1 MFRAVLD
8 TCTLWPSLR
17 RDVILTLASAR
28 LFEPAWSSEILE
40 ELEYHEARKLI
51 EREVPENEAWERA
64 TRLVRNMESAFPG
77 ARTHNNG
84 IWTPPAGLP
93 DPDDAHVIAAAVL
106 GGAGAIVTDNIKDFP
121 GDLLPPNID
130 VITPAAFIADSVG
143 IDCSVA
149 RAALIEM
156 LNRRRNPPMSFHALL
171 ATLEER
177 YQLHEACELLRSTDT
192 ET

>member
-1 MFRAVLD
+1 MAQRRPPRISAPFAGSSLGHGRIG
-8 TCTLWPSLR
+8 PS
-17 RDVILTLASAR
+17 T
-28 LFEPAWSSEILE
+28 E
-40 ELEYHEARKLI
+40 ER
-51 EREVPENEAWERA
+51 
-64 TRLVRNMESAFPG
+64 
-77 ARTHNNG
+77 
-84 IWTPPAGLP
+84 
-93 DPDDAHVIAAAVL
+93 
-106 GGAGAIVTDNIKDFP
+106 AGAIVTDNIKDFP

-130 VITPAAFIADSVG
+130 VIAPAAFIADSVG

-177 YQLHEACELLRSTDT
+177 YQLHEACELLRSADA

>member
-1 MFRAVLD
+1 M
-8 TCTLWPSLR
+8 
-17 RDVILTLASAR
+17 
-28 LFEPAWSSEILE
+28 
-40 ELEYHEARKLI
+40 
-51 EREVPENEAWERA
+51 
-64 TRLVRNMESAFPG
+64 G
-77 ARTHNNG
+77 ARHAPRTQHGVRIPGCPHPQQWNLG
-84 IWTPPAGLP
+84 TPAGLP

-130 VITPAAFIADSVG
+130 VVTPAAFIADSVG

-177 YQLHEACELLRSTDT
+177 YQLQEACELLRSADT